1 MDVFVYG
8 SLTAPERVSRILDS
22 FAFVGPA
29 VLRGLHAVEGTH
41 PTLAPGGELG
51 GRILRTQN
59 SGALDTYQGATDGS
73 SVRVS
78 VPASGDHLSEDV
90 ALYVGDPDTLG
101 AAATWPGEGPFED
114 RVTRYISD
122 EPVRVEA
129 R

>member
-8 SLTAPERVSRILDS
+8 SLTAPERVGRIVES

-51 GRILRTQN
+51 GRVLRTQDRA
-59 SGALDTYQGATDGS
+59 ALDAYAGVADGS
-73 SVRVS
+73 SVRVT
-78 VPASGDHLSEDV
+78 VPSRGEHFSAAV
-90 ALYVGDPDTLG
+90 ALYVGDPDATG
-101 AAATWPGEGPFED
+101 AAATWPGEGTFEE
-114 RVTRYISD
+114 RVRRYVRD
-122 EPVRVEA
+122 EDVHVEA

>member
-8 SLTAPERVSRILDS
+8 TLTAPERVSRIVDS

-59 SGALDTYQGATDGS
+59 RAALDTYEGVSDGPY
-73 SVRVS
+73 VRVS
-78 VPASGDHLSEDV
+78 VPASGEHLSDDV
-90 ALYVGDPDTLG
+90 ALYVGDPDALG

-114 RVTRYISD
+114 RVRRYISD